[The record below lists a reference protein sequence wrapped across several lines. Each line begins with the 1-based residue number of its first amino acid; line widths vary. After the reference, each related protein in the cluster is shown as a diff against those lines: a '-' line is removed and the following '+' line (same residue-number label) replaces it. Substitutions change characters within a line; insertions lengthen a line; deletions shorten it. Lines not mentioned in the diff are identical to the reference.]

1 MTRVLITG
9 AAGLLGQNLFRI
21 LHEEYE
27 LYGTWNHTPPPDQ
40 WPTGRLF
47 QCDLTNRELLH
58 QILEQIHPHVILN
71 TAAYTAVDRA
81 EVEPE
86 TAHVA
91 NAEAVKNMLEL
102 CEPYRSHLFYF
113 STDYVFDGQ
122 NGPYAEN
129 DPQNPQGQYAKSKA
143 QGEEYCR
150 LSALPTTIVR
160 INVLY
165 GTGRKLKSSFVSWLL
180 KQLKAERP
188 VTIVNDQY
196 NNPTHAGRL
205 SELIKLMM
213 ERNVTGTW
221 HFGAREVISRYTFA
235 LKIADCFGLPSHLI
249 RPISTTDLK
258 QTAPRPLRSGLVC
271 EKVARELDFPILP
284 VHEEL
289 QLLKKDPLFEP

>member
-21 LHEEYE
+21 LQEDYE

-40 WPTGRLF
+40 WPAGRLF
-47 QCDLTNRELLH
+47 QCDLTDRE
-58 QILEQIHPHVILN
+58 QVQRVVEQIHPEIVLN

-86 TAHVA
+86 QAWAV
-91 NAEAVKNMLEL
+91 NAEAVRNLLEL
-102 CEPYRSHLFYF
+102 CEPYHSHLFYF

-150 LSALPTTIVR
+150 LSAMPTTVVR

-165 GTGRKLKSSFVSWLL
+165 GAGRELKSSFVSWLL

-213 ERNVTGTW
+213 EHRVTGTW

-235 LKIADCFGLPSHLI
+235 LKIADCFGLPTHLI
-249 RPISTTDLK
+249 KPISTNELK
-258 QTAPRPLRSGLVC
+258 QAAPRPLRSGLIC

-289 QLLKKDPLFEP
+289 QLLKKDSLFEQ